1 MRLLIYLIPLL
12 AASSAIAQSNNRFPT
27 HVLEIYRGATEQLEM
42 KLEIEKMM
50 GTYLTHPPRR
60 HQSER
65 VSIKKSSVFVDVW
78 QSVYGL
84 TDEELKCRAIQ
95 WLVFGRTQYSKGGRA
110 VLSVLPQFKTIWLRM
125 HEVEHKA
132 NSRRV
137 KKGREKIVRYA
148 SLKLKRQHLQTLNLA
163 TLKKRIDKGSCSKA
177 FKGIFGGKFV
187 SRYTRKRRKLR

>member
-1 MRLLIYLIPLL
+1 MRLWIYLVTLL
-12 AASSAIAQSNNRFPT
+12 GASSVMAQSNRRFPA
-27 HVLEIYRGATEQLEM
+27 HILEIYGGATDHLDM
-42 KLEIEKMM
+42 KFDIEKMM

-60 HQSER
+60 HKSER

-95 WLVFGRTQYSKGGRA
+95 WLVYGRTQYSKGGRA

-137 KKGREKIVRYA
+137 EKGREKIVRYA
-148 SLKLKRQHLQTLNLA
+148 SLKLKRQHLQTLNLTA
-163 TLKKRIDKGSCSKA
+163 LKQRIDKGSCSNA

-187 SRYTRKRRKLR
+187 TRYTRKRRKSR